1 MQIRTLINNDIESIS
16 LLHKQVFDN
25 SYFSVHFSINKL
37 NKYFES
43 LLSANKYCYVVA
55 EDKKI
60 LGYVIGGYQTQK
72 AVDNFMK
79 SNIWYILSCMLINPK
94 FILSAIVKIFSRI
107 FTKKQQSKAKLR
119 LFLIGVDQD
128 TDRKGIGSVLLNKF
142 EEELLDDGIH
152 TYGLY
157 VRSNN
162 SHAMKFYE
170 KKEFRREFARNDLIC
185 YIKSI

>member
-1 MQIRTLINNDIESIS
+1 MQIRTLFHTDIESIS
-16 LLHKQVFDN
+16 LLHKQIFDS
-25 SYFSVHFSINKL
+25 SYFSVHFNINMLK
-37 NKYFES
+37 KYFES
-43 LLSANKYCYVVA
+43 LLSANKHCYVVA

-60 LGYVIGGYQTQK
+60 LGYVIGGYQTQE

-79 SNIWYILSCMLINPK
+79 RNIWYIFSCMLINPK
-94 FILSAIVKIFSRI
+94 FILSAIVKIFRRI
-107 FTKKQQSKAKLR
+107 ITNKQLSKAKLR

-128 TDRKGIGSVLLNKF
+128 EDRKGIGSILLNKF
-142 EEELLDDGIH
+142 EEELLNDGIH

-157 VRSNN
+157 VRFNN

-170 KKEFRREFARNDLIC
+170 KKGFQQEFVRNDLIC

>member
-1 MQIRTLINNDIESIS
+1 MQIRPLINNDIESIS
-16 LLHKQVFDN
+16 LLHKRVFDS
-25 SYFSVHFSINKL
+25 SYFSIHFNISRL

-43 LLSANKYCYVVA
+43 LLSANKYCYVAV

-60 LGYVIGGYQTQK
+60 LGYVIGSYQTQK

-79 SNIWYILSCMLINPK
+79 SNIWYIFSCMLINPK

-107 FTKKQQSKAKLR
+107 FAKKQQSKAKLR
-119 LFLIGVDQD
+119 LFLIGVDQNAN
-128 TDRKGIGSVLLNKF
+128 RKGIGGILLNKF
-142 EEELLDDGIH
+142 EDELLDNDIH

-157 VRSNN
+157 VRFNN

-170 KKEFRREFARNDLIC
+170 KKGFQQEFVRNDLIC